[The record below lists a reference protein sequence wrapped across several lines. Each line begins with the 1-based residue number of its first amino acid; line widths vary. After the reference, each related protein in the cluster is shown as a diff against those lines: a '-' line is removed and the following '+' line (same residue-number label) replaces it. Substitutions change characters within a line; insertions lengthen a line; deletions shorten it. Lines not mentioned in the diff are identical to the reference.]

1 MAAYAR
7 HDSGFFS
14 RRAIIFVA
22 IVLFQVILFYVFQS
36 GLATRVMR
44 AVEPPLE
51 TTIVQD
57 EQKHNLPP
65 PPPPPKM
72 EKPPV
77 EVPPPDVVIT
87 LPPEPNSTA
96 ITQVTSK
103 PVAAP
108 PAPRA
113 PDVRTRAQLDQRH
126 SPSTDDYYPAASR
139 RMSETGSTTVNVCLD
154 ESGKQT
160 GTPTVQKSS
169 GSGRLDEA
177 AVSWASHARFILGTL
192 NGKSIADCTAFR
204 VTFKLTD

>member
-7 HDSGFFS
+7 YDTAFFS
-14 RRAIIFVA
+14 RRAIIFIAV
-22 IVLFQVILFYVFQS
+22 IIFHIILFYVFQS
-36 GLATRVMR
+36 GLATRIMK

-51 TTIVQD
+51 TTIVAD

-72 EKPPV
+72 ERPPV
-77 EVPPPDVVIT
+77 EVPPPDVVIN
-87 LPPEPNSTA
+87 LPAESTSTA
-96 ITQVTSK
+96 ITQVTSR
-103 PVAAP
+103 PVAP

-126 SPSTDDYYPAASR
+126 SPSTDDYYPPASR

-154 ESGKQT
+154 EGGKQT
-160 GTPTVQKSS
+160 GTPTVGKSS
-169 GSGRLDEA
+169 GSSRLDEA
-177 AVSWASHARFILGTL
+177 AVSWASHARFVLGTL
-192 NGKSIADCTAFR
+192 NGKPIADCTAFR

>member
-7 HDSGFFS
+7 HDTGFFS
-14 RRAIIFVA
+14 RRAIVFIA
-22 IVLFQVILFYVFQS
+22 IVLFQIVLFYVFQS

-51 TTIVQD
+51 TTIVAD

-77 EVPPPDVVIT
+77 EVPPPDIVIN

-113 PDVRTRAQLDQRH
+113 PDVRTRASLDAKH
-126 SPSTDDYYPAASR
+126 SPPTDAWTTQASR
-139 RMSETGSTTVNVCLD
+139 PPLRRCRSLRGLHVWT
-154 ESGKQT
+154 
-160 GTPTVQKSS
+160 
-169 GSGRLDEA
+169 RL
-177 AVSWASHARFILGTL
+177 R
-192 NGKSIADCTAFR
+192 
-204 VTFKLTD
+204 